1 MPSSKPS
8 VRRSLAGLAV
18 FSIVLLGAV
27 VYWQARDQSRRA
39 PDPSTVAVNT
49 SPAPAASVDSDQE
62 TLPPAPPGVEVVP
75 ETEAPPAPGSETR
88 QSFGRLA
95 GLHRTKDPLRLV
107 SSAAVAID
115 QDTGRVLVQKNE
127 DAVLPVAS
135 LTKLMTGLLVAEA
148 KLSMDETIT
157 ITDDDVDNERHSR
170 SRLRVG
176 TELTRAEALHLAMMS
191 SENRAAHALGRTFPG
206 GLEKFVSAMNNRARQ
221 LGMKNTTFVDPT
233 GLSNRNQSTAR
244 DISALVMAAS
254 KHEMLRDY
262 STTPRHQVEFGKR
275 TLLYNNSNR
284 LVKNPQWDIRLQ
296 KTGYIIEA
304 GQCVTMHTRI
314 GGHNVVMVLLDATD
328 KKSRAADA
336 ERIRKWVSSQADG
349 DDRTLALGKQG
360 NKS

>member
-1 MPSSKPS
+1 
-8 VRRSLAGLAV
+8 
-18 FSIVLLGAV
+18 
-27 VYWQARDQSRRA
+27 
-39 PDPSTVAVNT
+39 
-49 SPAPAASVDSDQE
+49 
-62 TLPPAPPGVEVVP
+62 
-75 ETEAPPAPGSETR
+75 
-88 QSFGRLA
+88 
-95 GLHRTKDPLRLV
+95 
-107 SSAAVAID
+107 
-115 QDTGRVLVQKNE
+115 
-127 DAVLPVAS
+127 
-135 LTKLMTGLLVAEA
+135 
-148 KLSMDETIT
+148 
-157 ITDDDVDNERHSR
+157 
-170 SRLRVG
+170 
-176 TELTRAEALHLAMMS
+176 
-191 SENRAAHALGRTFPG
+191 
-206 GLEKFVSAMNNRARQ
+206 
-221 LGMKNTTFVDPT
+221 
-233 GLSNRNQSTAR
+233 
-244 DISALVMAAS
+244 MAAS